1 MRMRLFLL
9 LLSGLL
15 SQFSAQNIILK
26 NINIIPVNHEITIPG
41 CNVFIRDGKI
51 EKITPFPYV
60 KEPGRRAKKK
70 EPTAGYTMIDCE
82 GGFLMP
88 GMADMH
94 AHFPEKEDAL
104 KLQDFLKL
112 ELASGVT
119 FVRSMRGE
127 KKQLAVRDSV
137 SKGLKKNAPELIVSY
152 VLNQSDSI
160 IGRDSLQKLISY
172 AKNSGFDFIK
182 YLGGMKEKTFID
194 LSELCK
200 MNRFPIAGHA
210 YDNSLQRTMDAGFY
224 SVEHY
229 QPVLKASKL
238 NPDHFRKQLDT
249 LKTKRI
255 GICPTLSFYK
265 IYGFPFKEEELLN
278 RNGMNYVSS
287 KVKKEWQ
294 KQYNEDLNAAK
305 ENFKT
310 DFESKYQIPS
320 KKNLESFYPVLKSCA
335 DAGVLLLLSPDECAF
350 NVPGFAMY
358 EEMMLYKEAGLTN
371 YQILRSATL
380 NAAKCLQDNSWG
392 SVEIGKKANLVLLEA
407 NPLED
412 LSNIKKVKAVILHGR
427 YMLQSDLVKPTK

>member
-1 MRMRLFLL
+1 MKFRFLF
-9 LLSGLL
+9 LLSGLFLL
-15 SQFSAQNIILK
+15 SSAQNIILK
-26 NINIIPVNHEITIPG
+26 NVNIIPVNHEITIPG

-51 EKITPFPYV
+51 EKITPYPYV

-94 AHFPEKEDAL
+94 AHFPEKQDAL
-104 KLQDFLKL
+104 KLQEFLNL

-127 KKQLAVRDSV
+127 KKQLALRDSV
-137 SKGLKKNAPELIVSY
+137 NKNLKRNSPEMIVSF
-152 VLNQSDSI
+152 VLNQNDSI
-160 IGRDSLQKLISY
+160 VSRDSLQKMIMQ

-182 YLGGMKEKTFID
+182 YLGGMKEKTFTD
-194 LSELCK
+194 LSEVCK
-200 MNRFPIAGHA
+200 ANRIPLAGHA
-210 YDNSLQRTMDAGFY
+210 FDNSLQRSVDAGYY
-224 SVEHY
+224 SVEHF

-238 NPDHFRKQLDT
+238 NPDHFKKQLDT
-249 LKTKRI
+249 LKARKI
-255 GICPTLSFYK
+255 GICPTLSFYR
-265 IYGFPFKEEELLN
+265 IYSFGWKEEELLN
-278 RNGMNYVSS
+278 RNGMNYVSL

-294 KQYNEDLNAAK
+294 KQYKEDLTSAK
-305 ENFKT
+305 ENFKEG
-310 DFESKYQIPS
+310 FESKYQTPS
-320 KKNLESFYPVLKSCA
+320 IKNVESFYPVLKSCA
-335 DAGVLLLLSPDECAF
+335 DAGVLLLLSPDECVF

-358 EEMMLYKEAGLTN
+358 EEMMLYKAAGLSN
-371 YQILRSATL
+371 YQILKCATL

-412 LSNIKKVKAVILHGR
+412 IGNIKKVKAVLLHGK
-427 YMLQSDLVKPTK
+427 YILQSDLVKPGK